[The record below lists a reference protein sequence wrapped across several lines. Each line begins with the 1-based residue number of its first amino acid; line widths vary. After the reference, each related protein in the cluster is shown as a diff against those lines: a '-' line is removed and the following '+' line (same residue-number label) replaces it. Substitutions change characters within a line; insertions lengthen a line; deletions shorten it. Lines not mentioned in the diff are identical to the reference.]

1 MKGTYYD
8 LMSVDDFFQAV
19 FQDREFF
26 REHGITHIRSASLYF
41 TACDAS
47 GRALTIYDQQ
57 GRTVDGYQTA
67 GCYHS
72 AADGYGDAGSLEPRT
87 VRLTTTSPTARRRSG
102 GKGDTKP
109 CKPG

>member
-1 MKGTYYD
+1 MKGTYRD
-8 LMSVDDFFQAV
+8 LMSVDDFFQAL

-41 TACDAS
+41 TPCDPS
-47 GRALTIYDQQ
+47 GKALTIYDRQ
-57 GRTVDGYQTA
+57 GGQVDGYQTA

-72 AADGYGDAGSLEPRT
+72 AADGYGEAGDLEPKT
-87 VRLTTTSPTARRRSG
+87 VRLTTTSIRGRGG
-102 GKGDTKP
+102 GKGDTRP